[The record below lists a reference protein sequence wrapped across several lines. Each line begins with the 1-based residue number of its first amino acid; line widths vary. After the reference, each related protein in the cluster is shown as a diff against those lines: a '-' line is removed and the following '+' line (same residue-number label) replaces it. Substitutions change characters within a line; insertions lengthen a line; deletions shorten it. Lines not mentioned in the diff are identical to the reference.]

1 MLSIITP
8 VYNGE
13 AFIEKCIQN
22 VIAQNCDDLEHI
34 ILDGGS
40 KDQTIEIIKRY
51 AEQYSYIRWVSEQDR
66 GQSDAMNKGI
76 QMAKGE
82 ILGILNVDDYY
93 EPNVLNRITE
103 IFKDLTV
110 PSFVTGNC
118 NVWNDSGEIM
128 EVNKPK
134 DLRFLSLVS
143 WSSPIPCNP
152 SAYFYHKTLHNV
164 IGLYDLNEHYA
175 MDLDFILKTIQEAN
189 LVYVDELWGNYRQI
203 EGTKTVSSGNENKAK
218 QYRIRILEKH
228 RKSLPFLQRLQ
239 AVLGVSVIYKIK
251 YFSSHPQD
259 ILPTIRVK
267 LLRAVNKV
275 AP

>member
-143 WSSPIPCNP
+143 WSSPIPYNP
-152 SAYFYHKTLHNV
+152 SAYFYHKTLHDV

>member
-143 WSSPIPCNP
+143 WSSPIPYNP
-152 SAYFYHKTLHNV
+152 SAYFYHKILHDV